1 MPRCFLPVPA
11 ASQAM
16 CCSGRGA
23 ADACAARSC
32 KTVRAFSMN
41 DVQLKVAAMLDAA
54 PTAAI
59 AVAAAAA
66 ANVIP
71 VL

>member
-1 MPRCFLPVPA
+1 
-11 ASQAM
+11 
-16 CCSGRGA
+16 
-23 ADACAARSC
+23 
-32 KTVRAFSMN
+32 MN